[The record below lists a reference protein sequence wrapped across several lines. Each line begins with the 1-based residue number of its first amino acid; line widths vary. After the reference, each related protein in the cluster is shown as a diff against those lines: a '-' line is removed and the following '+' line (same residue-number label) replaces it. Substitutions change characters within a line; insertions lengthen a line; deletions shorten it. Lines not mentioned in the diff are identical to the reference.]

1 MLKRSIPVCIILSVV
16 TCGIYGLY
24 WFVCMTNE
32 ANTLSHHEGDV
43 SGGVALILQIVTCN
57 IYGLYWAYQ
66 MGSKLDQAKVN
77 QGLQPGNCG
86 VVYLILQLFVPIVG
100 YALMQNDINTLIDAQ

>member
-24 WFVCMTNE
+24 WFVCMTDE
-32 ANTLSHHEGDV
+32 ANTLSHREGDT
-43 SGGVALILQIVTCN
+43 SGGVALILQIITCN

-66 MGSKLDQAKVN
+66 MGYKLDQAKVN
-77 QGLQPGNCG
+77 QGLQPGNSS